1 MDNQRELTKEDI
13 KALRTCDRVVV
24 QIGTPDSDTAV
35 VRCLKEVKM
44 VGGFTSSDPYNT
56 AEYEIAAEGH
66 IRGCMVGA
74 IGYQTTPTYRT
85 ASCYLYADSY
95 GAWGLL
101 VKSLRVGDRIVFTAR
116 ENGNGYIK
124 GVSSGRT
131 TDTSDISFSDLHY
144 DEMCLTIYRK
154 GKVFADRV
162 VFEHSICPSNSARM
176 LQA

>member
-24 QIGTPDSDTAV
+24 KIDGEIAT
-35 VRCLKEVKM
+35 VRCIKEVKPID
-44 VGGFTSSDPYNT
+44 GFASADPYT
-56 AEYEIAAEGH
+56 TLQAEYEILAQGH
-66 IRGCMVGA
+66 ISKEFWIGRGA
-74 IGYQTTPTYRT
+74 TYRT
-85 ASCYLYADSY
+85 ASCYMYSDLC

-101 VKSLRVGDRIVFTAR
+101 VKSLRTGDKIVFTAR
-116 ENGNGYIK
+116 ENGNGYIN
-124 GVSSGRT
+124 GVLSGK
-131 TDTSDISFSDLHY
+131 TSDIDNNIDFTSLHY

-162 VFEHSICPSNSARM
+162 VFEHSICPSNTARM

>member
-24 QIGTPDSDTAV
+24 QIGGVNNTSTAT
-35 VRCLKEVKM
+35 VRCIKEVKAM
-44 VGGFTSSDPYNT
+44 DGFTSSDPYT
-56 AEYEIAAEGH
+56 TLQAEYEILTQGT
-66 IRGCMVGA
+66 ISKRF
-74 IGYQTTPTYRT
+74 RT
-85 ASCYLYADSY
+85 ASCFLSFTTF

-101 VKSLRVGDRIVFTAR
+101 VKSLRTGDRIVFEAR

-131 TDTSDISFSDLHY
+131 TDTSDISFSDLYY

-162 VFEHSICPSNSARM
+162 VFEHSICPSNTARM

>member
-24 QIGTPDSDTAV
+24 KIDGEITT
-35 VRCLKEVKM
+35 VRCIKEVKAID
-44 VGGFTSSDPYNT
+44 GFTSADPYT
-56 AEYEIAAEGH
+56 TLQAEYEISAQGH
-66 IRGCMVGA
+66 LSTR
-74 IGYQTTPTYRT
+74 YRT
-85 ASCYLYADSY
+85 ASCFLSFTTS

-101 VKSLRVGDRIVFTAR
+101 VKSLRVGDRIVFEAR
-116 ENGNGYIK
+116 ENGNGYIN
-124 GVSSGRT
+124 GVLSGK
-131 TDTSDISFSDLHY
+131 TSDIDNNIDFTSLHY

-154 GKVFADRV
+154 GKVFADKV

>member
-24 QIGTPDSDTAV
+24 QLGTSTAT
-35 VRCLKEVKM
+35 VRCIKEVKTIN
-44 VGGFTSSDPYNT
+44 GFTSSDPYTT
-56 AEYEIAAEGH
+56 AEYEILTQGH
-66 IRGCMVGA
+66 IGKEWIGSGA
-74 IGYQTTPTYRT
+74 TYRT
-85 ASCYLYADSY
+85 ASCFLSCTTF

-101 VKSLRVGDRIVFTAR
+101 VKSLRVGDRIVFEAR

-124 GVSSGRT
+124 GVSSGK
-131 TDTSDISFSDLHY
+131 TSDIDNNITFDSLHY

-154 GKVFADRV
+154 GKLFAEKV
-162 VFEHSICPSNSARM
+162 VFEHSICPNNSARM

>member
-24 QIGTPDSDTAV
+24 KIDTDVAT
-35 VRCLKEVKM
+35 VRCIKEVKPID
-44 VGGFTSSDPYNT
+44 GFASADPYT
-56 AEYEIAAEGH
+56 TLQAEYEISAQGT
-66 IRGCMVGA
+66 ISKR
-74 IGYQTTPTYRT
+74 YRT
-85 ASCYLYADSY
+85 ASCFLSFTDF

-116 ENGNGYIK
+116 ENGNGYIN
-124 GVSSGRT
+124 GVSSGK
-131 TDTSDISFSDLHY
+131 TSDIDNNIDFTSLHY

-154 GKVFADRV
+154 GKLFADKV

>member
-24 QIGTPDSDTAV
+24 QLGTSTAT
-35 VRCLKEVKM
+35 VRCIKEVKTIN
-44 VGGFTSSDPYNT
+44 GFTSSDPY
-56 AEYEIAAEGH
+56 ASIEYEIAAEGH
-66 IRGCMVGA
+66 ISKR
-74 IGYQTTPTYRT
+74 YRT
-85 ASCYLYADSY
+85 ASCFLYHKTTF

-101 VKSLRVGDRIVFTAR
+101 VKSLRTGDRIVFEAR
-116 ENGNGYIK
+116 ENGNGYIR
-124 GVSSGRT
+124 GVSSGK
-131 TDTSDISFSDLHY
+131 TSDIDNNIDFTSLHY

-154 GKVFADRV
+154 GKLFADRV

>member
-24 QIGTPDSDTAV
+24 KIDKEITT
-35 VRCLKEVKM
+35 VRCIKEVKAID
-44 VGGFTSSDPYNT
+44 GFTSADPYT
-56 AEYEIAAEGH
+56 TLQAEYEISTQGH
-66 IRGCMVGA
+66 LSTR
-74 IGYQTTPTYRT
+74 YRT
-85 ASCYLYADSY
+85 ASCFLSFTTF

-101 VKSLRVGDRIVFTAR
+101 VKSLRTGDKIVFTAR
-116 ENGNGYIK
+116 ENGNGYIN
-124 GVSSGRT
+124 GVLSGK
-131 TDTSDISFSDLHY
+131 TSDIDNNIDFTSLHY

-154 GKVFADRV
+154 GKVFADKV

>member
-24 QIGTPDSDTAV
+24 QIGTSTAT
-35 VRCLKEVKM
+35 VRCIKEVKPID
-44 VGGFTSSDPYNT
+44 GFTSSDPYT
-56 AEYEIAAEGH
+56 TLQAEYEILTQGT
-66 IRGCMVGA
+66 ISKR
-74 IGYQTTPTYRT
+74 YRT
-85 ASCYLYADSY
+85 ASCFLSFTTF

-101 VKSLRVGDRIVFTAR
+101 VKSLRTGDRIVFEAR
-116 ENGNGYIK
+116 ENGNGYIN
-124 GVSSGRT
+124 GVLSGK
-131 TDTSDISFSDLHY
+131 TSDIDNNIDFTSLHY

-162 VFEHSICPSNSARM
+162 VFDHSICPSNSARM

>member
-24 QIGTPDSDTAV
+24 KIDGEVTT
-35 VRCLKEVKM
+35 VRCIREVKTAD
-44 VGGFTSSDPYNT
+44 GFTSANPYT
-56 AEYEIAAEGH
+56 TLQAEYEILAQGGMSK
-66 IRGCMVGA
+66 RF
-74 IGYQTTPTYRT
+74 RT
-85 ASCYLYADSY
+85 ASCYLSFTDF

-101 VKSLRVGDRIVFTAR
+101 VKSLRTGDRIVFEAR
-116 ENGNGYIK
+116 ENGNGYIN
-124 GVSSGRT
+124 GVLSGK
-131 TDTSDISFSDLHY
+131 TSDIDNNIDFTSLHY

>member
-24 QIGTPDSDTAV
+24 KIDGEVTT
-35 VRCLKEVKM
+35 VRCIREVKT
-44 VGGFTSSDPYNT
+44 VDGFTSANPYT
-56 AEYEIAAEGH
+56 TLQAEYEILAQGGMSK
-66 IRGCMVGA
+66 RF
-74 IGYQTTPTYRT
+74 RT
-85 ASCYLYADSY
+85 ASCYLSFTDF

-101 VKSLRVGDRIVFTAR
+101 VKSLRTGDRIVFEAR
-116 ENGNGYIK
+116 ENGNGYIN
-124 GVSSGRT
+124 GVLSGK
-131 TDTSDISFSDLHY
+131 TSDIDNNIDFTSLHY